1 MADNFLKIGGQDSE
15 GLAKGASITKA
26 GSIKTQGSLG
36 VKSEVIRYI
45 YTYNQD
51 EEKVILDTDKPF
63 RLEYLVLVT
72 DSLYGSI
79 SIQEKE
85 TWQFVGDLM
94 LSGDNMVNTIKN
106 IVSENSSLWEINNYQ
121 EGKYKVTFRHPLD
134 FPKGVAIRTKFA
146 LGGTL
151 TDPIKIAVR
160 LYGVVYDD

>member
-1 MADNFLKIGGQDSE
+1 MADNFLKIGGQDSD
-15 GLAKGASITKA
+15 GLARGVSISRT
-26 GSIKTQGSLG
+26 GQVKTQNSLG
-36 VKSEVIRYI
+36 VKSEVILDNH
-45 YTYNQD
+45 TFNQD
-51 EEKVILDTDKPF
+51 EEKVILDTRKPF
-63 RLEYLVLVT
+63 RLETLVLVT

-85 TWQFVGDLM
+85 SWEFIGDLM
-94 LSGDNMVNTIKN
+94 ISGDNMINTIKN

-121 EGKYKVTFRHPLD
+121 EGKYKVTFRRPLD
-134 FPKGVAIRTKFA
+134 FPKGVTIRTKFS

>member
-1 MADNFLKIGGQDSE
+1 MADNFLKIGGQDSD
-15 GLAKGASITKA
+15 GLAKGISTSKS
-26 GSIKTQGSLG
+26 GKVKTQNSIG
-36 VKSEVIRYI
+36 VRSEVIRDNH
-45 YTYNQD
+45 TFEQD
-51 EEKVILDTDKPF
+51 EERLILDTDKPF
-63 RLEYLVLVT
+63 RLERLVMVT

-85 TWQFVGDLM
+85 YWQYVGDLM
-94 LSGDNMVNTIKN
+94 LTGDNMINTVKN

-121 EGKYKVTFRHPLD
+121 EFKYKVTFRHPLD
-134 FPKGVAIRTKFA
+134 FPKGVTISTKFA

>member
-1 MADNFLKIGGQDSE
+1 MADNFLKIGGQDSD
-15 GLAKGASITKA
+15 GLAKGVSTTKA
-26 GSIKTQGSLG
+26 GNIKTQGGLG
-36 VKSEVIRYI
+36 VKSEVIRDI
-45 YTYNQD
+45 HTYNQD

-106 IVSENSSLWEINNYQ
+106 IVSENSSLWEINSYQ
-121 EGKYKVTFRHPLD
+121 EGKYKATFRHPLD
-134 FPKGVAIRTKFA
+134 FPKGVTISTKFA

-151 TDPIKIAVR
+151 TDPIKISVR
-160 LYGVVYDD
+160 LYGVTYDD